1 MRYIFPTITLCLLL
15 VSCVQ
20 HDDSWADQ
28 IIKSEKDVTMVAS
41 LDLKKLLQKAD
52 LPNNSQLGADQKIMI
67 NAFESSMKPIVVILK
82 GVSRGSLRL
91 DLIGFGGLRFY
102 SASVGRLRT

>member
-1 MRYIFPTITLCLLL
+1 MRYIFPIITLCLLL

-52 LPNNSQLGADQKIMI
+52 LPNNSQLGVDQKIMI
-67 NAFESSMKPIVVILK
+67 NAFESSMNNE
-82 GVSRGSLRL
+82 SL
-91 DLIGFGGLRFY
+91 GFNIEKLQRF
-102 SASVGRLRT
+102 SLFQ